1 MSGYH
6 VTPAARNDL
15 QQIHDYIAQFDIDN
29 ALRFVERIS
38 ERFNL
43 LSNYPY
49 LGVARPRFGKDH
61 RSFVV
66 PGSGYIIV
74 YRPIKDGVEILRVV
88 HGSQDLGRLFQQ

>member
-1 MSGYH
+1 MSGYY
-6 VTPAARNDL
+6 VTLAAQDDL
-15 QQIHDYIAQFDIDN
+15 QHIHDYIAQFDTDN

-49 LGVARPRFGKDH
+49 LGVARPKFGKDH

-66 PGSGYIIV
+66 PGSSYIIV
-74 YRPIKDGVEILRVV
+74 YRPIENGVEIIRVV
-88 HGSQDLGRLFQQ
+88 HGSQDLVNLFQQ